1 MSDYEQL
8 QYPDTL
14 ESFKKERER
23 YRPKDLIDFSIEY
36 FKALQS
42 GTPLRYKDLS
52 GLEKLHINP
61 EDYEIIERL
70 GIPEED
76 LYRVINRRKNLT
88 EKDLLNKFNEEIKKY
103 DQIAESNGDKKLD
116 DQDMHN
122 YLKFKKNI
130 FQEIEFLRFING
142 LENLTL
148 DDNNRRIYFTKFFK
162 LTQEQKN
169 AVIDLLSLDI
179 KIIKNFR
186 IYDWKDYLIKMDES
200 SKHTYV
206 TYDKVSY
213 KLEEMCKK
221 IDNREEI
228 DSVEAEKLYNTY
240 TNLFESI
247 IELDENELYNVF
259 ISKYQFERI
268 ILYCMT
274 KIKYSKNENLKEL
287 FNKVEKIFNNS
298 FAYLTVLDYYD
309 FILNCFIPLLKNS
322 VKTSQEHREMES
334 FLNRL
339 VPQIPYIYNTNFE
352 EEKSLYYNIE
362 CVKYFLNKESR
373 IKTLPFKKILIEL
386 IHIFVK
392 KASYLKEKLNIKDPS
407 EITKIFK
414 DKLELLT
421 LQLNEF
427 YPNLVGFT
435 NKLISISIKYN
446 INEGNSE
453 IKDSMIS
460 EFKSY
465 EHIDQVLI
473 TNSMNMFKLFE
484 TDSDKQ
490 KGIDDVIELLIKSFS
505 IPEMNDAIK
514 KNKRN
519 EEEIIQPLVK
529 NFYKKIINIPRYDF
543 NNLKYLKFKDQNQII
558 SLVIKNNKN
567 LENTGLFY
575 DKDNIQPFLNYNN
588 MIEEIFNFSNLYFKL
603 IFDKSIKDMIQ
614 NDSTVIINKF
624 KNNFKKENEYVESL
638 PTNNENQEFI
648 DKFKEFN
655 NFQQKLILT
664 YLNFIDNINCENKY
678 LDIIKLLSIIYLKPK
693 IDFVTKKILQEKE
706 IKLNKIFLDCI
717 FDDLKHVNYPI
728 FIYVQYDQD
737 INLFLTFTKEEQEII
752 EKIEQTIKLDPNF
765 HVPNCLPFKDLL
777 EGDDLDKIIEDIKE
791 NHKLINEYIKLY
803 DPNDKEAMLTDFSIF
818 NGDERRI
825 IIKILDKKEGKDV
838 SILKDYDNKNEE
850 KNKFVLKK
858 IVSAETD
865 RKLSKCVELGNDI
878 KFYYRKELLKTEK
891 DLTDSKKSFIS
902 SILDY
907 PYDPNNTYIIN
918 NFMNFTKYEK
928 ITVVEDILAR
938 MKITNY
944 KTLYYSILASNII
957 EELLRDFID
966 IGKRHNDNDIFMK
979 KVNEEFLFLVHFF
992 DYSVLKFILEIDS
1005 VENQTIYKFTNNFT
1019 DKERKTICVFL
1030 ELYSLITKKNR
1041 YNEFKDELNNY
1052 LEDLSY
1058 NQRLED
1064 INNKLDKIINNEEVK
1079 YMFIITAE
1087 QIKETSLEIDYII
1100 EELISN
1106 ESNDEL
1112 SPLVKNLFE
1121 RLKKPERNILIKSL
1135 KCIIEQGGNQKL
1147 KGNIE
1152 ELEQIKDKSEKESIY
1167 KNINDSFGAI
1177 KKDISESKDKDEAKE
1192 PFQKLKYTLNS
1203 VCYDLFKFVED
1214 CKKGN
1219 YNLRKIKAISPDKVE
1234 IIKTLLEIEYMFHKT
1249 DNLKN
1254 AIDLLRNLNLN

>member
-1 MSDYEQL
+1 M
-8 QYPDTL
+8 
-14 ESFKKERER
+14 
-23 YRPKDLIDFSIEY
+23 
-36 FKALQS
+36 
-42 GTPLRYKDLS
+42 
-52 GLEKLHINP
+52 HINP

-88 EKDLLNKFNEEIKKY
+88 EKDLLDKFNEEIKKY
-103 DQIAESNGDKKLD
+103 DQIVESNGDKKLG

-122 YLKFKKNI
+122 YLKFKKNT
-130 FQEIEFLRFING
+130 FQEIEFLRFIDG
-142 LENLTL
+142 LENITL

-213 KLEEMCKK
+213 KLEEICKK
-221 IDNREEI
+221 IDNNEKF
-228 DSVEAEKLYNTY
+228 DSVEAEKLCNNY

-268 ILYCMT
+268 ILYSMT
-274 KIKYSKNENLKEL
+274 KIKYLKNENLKEL

-309 FILNCFIPLLKNS
+309 FILNCFIPLLKSS

-392 KASYLKEKLNIKDPS
+392 KVSYLKEKLNIKDPS

-514 KNKRN
+514 NNKRN

-624 KNNFKKENEYVESL
+624 KNNFKKENEYVDSL
-638 PTNNENQEFI
+638 PTDNESQEFI

-678 LDIIKLLSIIYLKPK
+678 LNIIKLLSIIYLKPK

-728 FIYVQYDQD
+728 FIYVQYDKD

-752 EKIEQTIKLDPNF
+752 EKIEQTLKLDPNF

-803 DPNDKEAMLTDFSIF
+803 LF
-818 NGDERRI
+818 N
-825 IIKILDKKEGKDV
+825 L
-838 SILKDYDNKNEE
+838 
-850 KNKFVLKK
+850 
-858 IVSAETD
+858 
-865 RKLSKCVELGNDI
+865 
-878 KFYYRKELLKTEK
+878 
-891 DLTDSKKSFIS
+891 
-902 SILDY
+902 
-907 PYDPNNTYIIN
+907 
-918 NFMNFTKYEK
+918 
-928 ITVVEDILAR
+928 
-938 MKITNY
+938 
-944 KTLYYSILASNII
+944 
-957 EELLRDFID
+957 
-966 IGKRHNDNDIFMK
+966 
-979 KVNEEFLFLVHFF
+979 
-992 DYSVLKFILEIDS
+992 
-1005 VENQTIYKFTNNFT
+1005 
-1019 DKERKTICVFL
+1019 
-1030 ELYSLITKKNR
+1030 
-1041 YNEFKDELNNY
+1041 
-1052 LEDLSY
+1052 
-1058 NQRLED
+1058 
-1064 INNKLDKIINNEEVK
+1064 
-1079 YMFIITAE
+1079 
-1087 QIKETSLEIDYII
+1087 
-1100 EELISN
+1100 
-1106 ESNDEL
+1106 
-1112 SPLVKNLFE
+1112 
-1121 RLKKPERNILIKSL
+1121 
-1135 KCIIEQGGNQKL
+1135 
-1147 KGNIE
+1147 
-1152 ELEQIKDKSEKESIY
+1152 
-1167 KNINDSFGAI
+1167 
-1177 KKDISESKDKDEAKE
+1177 
-1192 PFQKLKYTLNS
+1192 
-1203 VCYDLFKFVED
+1203 
-1214 CKKGN
+1214 
-1219 YNLRKIKAISPDKVE
+1219 
-1234 IIKTLLEIEYMFHKT
+1234 
-1249 DNLKN
+1249 
-1254 AIDLLRNLNLN
+1254 